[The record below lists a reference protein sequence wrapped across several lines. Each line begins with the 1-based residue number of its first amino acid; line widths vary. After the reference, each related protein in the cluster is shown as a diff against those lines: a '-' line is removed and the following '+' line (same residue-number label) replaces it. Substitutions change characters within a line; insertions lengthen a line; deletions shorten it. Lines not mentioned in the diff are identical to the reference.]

1 MASVFISHR
10 GADQD
15 AAERLARELRN
26 RDHVVWLDTWKINVG
41 DSIVERVNE
50 GLSDSSYLV
59 LCYSGAGSTS
69 SWMSREWMSTLARQL
84 NGAQVRLLPVRLTGD
99 APPAILADLKYA
111 DLVADWSSGVDA
123 LCKAVR

>member
-10 GADQD
+10 GVDQD
-15 AAERLARELRN
+15 AAERLAMELRN
-26 RDHVVWLDTWKINVG
+26 RGHVVWLDTWKINIG
-41 DSIVERVNE
+41 ESIVERVNE

-59 LCYSGAGSTS
+59 LCYSDAGSTS
-69 SWMSREWMSTLARQL
+69 PWMSREWMSTLARQL

-123 LCKAVR
+123 LCDVVR

>member
-10 GADQD
+10 RVDQD
-15 AAERLARELRN
+15 AAERLAMELRN
-26 RDHVVWLDTWKINVG
+26 RGHVVWLDTWKINTG

-84 NGAQVRLLPVRLTGD
+84 NGAQVRLLPVRLTGN

-123 LCKAVR
+123 LCDAVR

>member
-10 GADQD
+10 GVDQD
-15 AAERLARELRN
+15 AAERLAMELRK
-26 RDHVVWLDTWKINVG
+26 RGHVVWLDTWKINVG
-41 DSIVERVNE
+41 DPIVERVNE

-59 LCYSGAGSTS
+59 LCYSDAGSMS
-69 SWMSREWMSTLARQL
+69 PWMSREWMSTLARQL

-123 LCKAVR
+123 LCDVVR

>member
-10 GADQD
+10 GADRD
-15 AAERLARELRN
+15 AAERLAVELRK
-26 RDHVVWLDTWKINVG
+26 RGHVVWLDTWKINVG

-59 LCYSGAGSTS
+59 LCYSDAGSTS
-69 SWMSREWMSTLARQL
+69 PWMGREWMSTLARQL
-84 NGAQVRLLPVRLTGD
+84 KGARVRLLPVRLTGGV
-99 APPAILADLKYA
+99 PPVILADVKYA

-123 LCKAVR
+123 LCDAVK